1 MCVCDS
7 ERERLKERKRET
19 YNNQYLLAKQTS
31 GEKLTSKGVV
41 LTKTFKILLILNV
54 MLDDND
60 KSFAWYAQDT
70 NS

>member
-7 ERERLKERKRET
+7 ERERLKERQRET

-31 GEKLTSKGVV
+31 GENLTSKGVV

-60 KSFAWYAQDT
+60 KSFA
-70 NS
+70 